1 MIVIGFFELVFNN
14 YLATR
19 PHFVGENINIEGS
32 HGRFGFDEFELYPN
46 CLAQNLKIFI
56 LGKPFCKIEDFMR
69 PNITQIDCR
78 DLPKFVLSRHI
89 TDLLNSLKSS
99 CCIRGS

>member
-1 MIVIGFFELVFNN
+1 MIVIGFFELVFDN

-46 CLAQNLKIFI
+46 CLAQNLKINPP
-56 LGKPFCKIEDFMR
+56 LQ
-69 PNITQIDCR
+69 N
-78 DLPKFVLSRHI
+78 V
-89 TDLLNSLKSS
+89 
-99 CCIRGS
+99 GSASAAARVAL

>member
-1 MIVIGFFELVFNN
+1 MIVIGFFELVFDN

-46 CLAQNLKIFI
+46 CLAQNLK
-56 LGKPFCKIEDFMR
+56 R
-69 PNITQIDCR
+69 
-78 DLPKFVLSRHI
+78 
-89 TDLLNSLKSS
+89 
-99 CCIRGS
+99 